1 MKTKVILQDEQVGRI
16 KPSATRVYG
25 RHVYGSAYEC
35 DVKKLTDEEFLR
47 QTVIE
52 AVKVGNMRLLEV
64 KSWKIGLGVSVVAV
78 ILESHVSVHTWPE
91 YGFATIDV
99 YSCGEHT
106 DPERAFYFIAERLE
120 AGRVELGILDRSLV

>member
-1 MKTKVILQDEQVGRI
+1 MKSRMVLQDKHLGRV
-16 KPSATRVYG
+16 KPSTARVYG

-35 DVKKLTDEEFLR
+35 DIAKLTNEEFLR
-47 QTVIE
+47 ETVVE

-106 DPERAFYFIAERLE
+106 DPERAFYFIAERLGAE
-120 AGRVELGILDRSLV
+120 RVELGILDRSLV